1 MPIGCYEEPFYKLN
15 VNVVGI
21 FDGIFNGQ
29 NLGLGIK
36 NLTNSY
42 QNNFDSSKNRD
53 SNFVYGPSTPR
64 VFYFSIKFK
73 SI

>member
-1 MPIGCYEEPFYKLN
+1 MSCEFS
-15 VNVVGI
+15 
-21 FDGIFNGQ
+21 
-29 NLGLGIK
+29 LGIK

-42 QNNFDSSKNRD
+42 QNNFDSYKNRD